1 MKLFTHHAADCLGT
15 GLVLIGFAVASTLAW
30 ADSSPLPAD
39 KKLPTA
45 SQATTGAWV
54 TARQKHNASG
64 LLLRYQTPAAVK
76 AGQRGQVVL
85 TIAGVTAPEGA
96 QVELKGSDPAMVIL
110 LGGSPVNAPIT
121 MAAGGLRRM
130 DLDIANAPEGL
141 HYVNVF
147 MTQQGRSSVVAIPI
161 KVGHGQMT
169 QKPQGEMQT
178 TPSGEKVIVLPAA
191 TK

>member
-1 MKLFTHHAADCLGT
+1 MKNTAPLYLAATALA
-15 GLVLIGFAVASTLAW
+15 IGATLAATAW

-39 KKLPTA
+39 KKPTA
-45 SQATTGAWV
+45 AAQTSTGAWV

-64 LLLRYQTPAAVK
+64 LILRYQTPAAVK

-96 QVELKGSDPAMVIL
+96 QVEIKGSDPAMTIL
-110 LGGSPVNAPIT
+110 LNGNPVNAPIT
-121 MAAGGLRRM
+121 LAGGDMRRI

-141 HYVNVF
+141 HFVNVF
-147 MTQQGRSSVVAIPI
+147 MTQQGRGSVVAIPI

-169 QKPQGEMQT
+169 QKPQGEVQT